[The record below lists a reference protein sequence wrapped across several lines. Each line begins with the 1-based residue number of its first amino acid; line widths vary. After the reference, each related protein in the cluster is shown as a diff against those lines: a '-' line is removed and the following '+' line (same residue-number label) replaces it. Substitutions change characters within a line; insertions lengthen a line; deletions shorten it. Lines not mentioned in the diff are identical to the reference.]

1 MPPPRK
7 CPRFGIFPLSAV
19 QLLGTHLSPRVHFH
33 GYSLIT
39 VILTTHYLEEAEA
52 LSDRVGIMKDGR
64 LLALGTPEE
73 LKRQAGCDRFEDAFI
88 AMVREAGR

>member
-1 MPPPRK
+1 
-7 CPRFGIFPLSAV
+7 
-19 QLLGTHLSPRVHFH
+19 
-33 GYSLIT
+33 
-39 VILTTHYLEEAEA
+39 
-52 LSDRVGIMKDGR
+52 MKDGR

>member
-1 MPPPRK
+1 MISAYLQEAGFAYCQDVAELLHVGKRK
-7 CPRFGIFPLSAV
+7 TAGILRRMV
-19 QLLGTHLSPRVHFH
+19 
-33 GYSLIT
+33 
-39 VILTTHYLEEAEA
+39 
-52 LSDRVGIMKDGR
+52 KDGR